1 MSLISPEVVNILFN
15 AIPHSQNQYDS
26 LSNNALTRGIDLY
39 TNSDFAGAV
48 KEFRRAIGLSPFSD
62 NAAKAYDYMA
72 RGYLMADNADAAIKT
87 YEEAIRA
94 YPARDTFRISLGDI
108 YYKQGLLPE
117 AEVQYAAAVK
127 LNSESPDSRY
137 GLGQVYLNSGKYS
150 EAETE
155 FKKVVTLSPGS
166 SIGYYGLGQ
175 TYRQSGDFNDAIT
188 QLEKAI
194 SLDSSFDR
202 GTLELGYT
210 YADMGD
216 TDSAN
221 DLADTLSAKWSALAN
236 DLTDYIYK
244 ITTPQFL
251 AVYSTNSFRD
261 YLGPG
266 TAVASLDSTLEAP
279 QSEKSFT
286 MRFAFNK
293 SMDTDSIQNP
303 FNWWISRASG
313 TNAGGAY
320 NWGMSIPSSE
330 ASIGAVPAAVLY
342 DPEEFSADVTFKL
355 AQNATKDATI
365 DPSHIMFRF
374 NGKDAYGKAMDL
386 TADEYSGITQIV

>member
-1 MSLISPEVVNILFN
+1 MSLISAETVNTLFN
-15 AIPHSQNQYDS
+15 AIPTSQAQYDS
-26 LSNNALTRGIDLY
+26 LSNSALTRGIDLY
-39 TNSDFAGAV
+39 TNNDYAGSV
-48 KEFRRAIGLSPFSD
+48 KEFRRAIALSPFSD

-72 RGYLMADNADAAIKT
+72 QAYLMDDNTDAAIKT
-87 YEEAIRA
+87 YKEAIRA
-94 YPARDTFRISLGDI
+94 YPTRDTFRISLGDI

-117 AEVQYAAAVK
+117 AEAEYAAAVK
-127 LNSESPDSRY
+127 LDSESADSRY
-137 GLGQVYLNSGKYS
+137 ALGQVYLNSGKYS

-155 FKKVVTLSPGS
+155 FKKVVSLSPS
-166 SIGYYGLGQ
+166 SSTGYYGLGQ
-175 TYRQSGDFNDAIT
+175 TYRQTGDFNDAIT

-216 TDSAN
+216 MDSAN
-221 DLADTLSAKWSALAN
+221 FLADTLSDKGSSLEG

-244 ITTPQFL
+244 ITTPKFL
-251 AVYSTNSFRD
+251 AAYSTNSFMN

-266 TAVASLDSTLEAP
+266 TTVASLDSTLEESQA
-279 QSEKSFT
+279 EKSFT
-286 MRFAFNK
+286 MRFVFNK
-293 SMDTDSIQNP
+293 GMDQTSIQNP

-320 NWGMSIPSSE
+320 NWGMSIPSTE
-330 ASIGAVPAAVLY
+330 ASIGAIPVSVIY
-342 DPEEFSADVTFKL
+342 DPESFSADVTFKV
-355 AQNATKDATI
+355 AQNATGDATI

-374 NGKDAYGKAMDL
+374 DGKDAYGKAMDL
-386 TADEYSGITQIV
+386 TADEYSGITQIA